1 VLGAAVATVDLDGML
16 REFVPR
22 RHLETTAPTLGA
34 MLEELEGKYPRLRG
48 KLRDETGTLR
58 PFVKLFRN
66 GTEVGRAGWEAEP
79 LGTSDVVDVL
89 HSIQGG

>member
-1 VLGAAVATVDLDGML
+1 MATVDLDAML

-22 RHLETTAPTLGA
+22 RHLETAAPDLGA
-34 MLEELEGKYPRLRG
+34 LLEELETKYPRLRG
-48 KLRDETGTLR
+48 KLRDEVGTLR

-66 GTEVGRAGWEAEP
+66 GTEVARSGWQSEP
-79 LGTSDVVDVL
+79 LGSGDVVDVL